1 MYCLPCST
9 YSFAFCLPCS
19 TSSAAFSFASRA
31 VFAMSSRVSLPAF
44 GAYSTPSRAPIPSP
58 ARNHPSPLAPP
69 SLSAIVF
76 SCLNRLVWRK
86 LSLSRKYEFLWN
98 VPPVPPSVRFARSR
112 QRDGSPLTYP
122 LGQMPR
128 LRFRLRLAGSPRPAF
143 PREAYDSTFRPFL
156 DGNTSNR
163 QDETVRPGADGR
175 ELDEPPEDWFQVT
188 AAPSRRTYLL

>member
-1 MYCLPCST
+1 
-9 YSFAFCLPCS
+9 
-19 TSSAAFSFASRA
+19 
-31 VFAMSSRVSLPAF
+31 MSSRVSLPAF

-76 SCLNRLVWRK
+76 SCLNLLVWRK

-98 VPPVPPSVRFARSR
+98 VPPSPPSVPFARGR

-128 LRFRLRLAGSPRPAF
+128 RWFRLRLAGGPRPAF

-156 DGNTSNR
+156 TGIR
-163 QDETVRPGADGR
+163 QIGRMKTMRPGADGR
-175 ELDEPPEDWFQVT
+175 GLSEPQEGWFQVNRCT
-188 AAPSRRTYLL
+188 LQAHLSSEV